1 MEAEKK
7 AAALKAAAL
16 VDKPPHALIAV
27 SLIMMTIMMLMMIV
41 MIIITTTMMMREKKS
56 GRRGEGAG
64 YSDKVYV
71 NGIGDTKFECD
82 ENFDLHHNVD
92 VASGE
97 CRLERGRAK
106 LAWHLVGLLPC
117 RHR

>member
-27 SLIMMTIMMLMMIV
+27 SLIIMTIMMLMMIV

-71 NGIGDTKFECD
+71 NGIGDTKFGCE
-82 ENFDLHHNVD
+82 EYFDLHHIVD
-92 VASGE
+92 VAGE
-97 CRLERGRAK
+97 CRLERSRAK